1 MEEDGDQRTLILRV
15 DSKYDAFIHFG
26 ADHLFAEYS
35 REWGK
40 FGVVSLFDR
49 RPTLETTE
57 AAKLATFFF
66 LWLCRSLAKVQR
78 VPPKF
83 FHVVGQGPP
92 WNMFERDI
100 TSGELY
106 DRGTLEGESW
116 LPKWKDLGLFG
127 LRQQVI

>member
-1 MEEDGDQRTLILRV
+1 MTGIRDRLAAALLPAGESTTGPGVLTKEMEEDGDQRTLILRV

-78 VPPKF
+78 SSPKVF
-83 FHVVGQGPP
+83 PCRRPRSAMEHV
-92 WNMFERDI
+92 
-100 TSGELY
+100 
-106 DRGTLEGESW
+106 
-116 LPKWKDLGLFG
+116 
-127 LRQQVI
+127 